1 MQPSLTKNHFELLS
15 LPVSFEIDM
24 TMLTEHYREMQRLM
38 HPDKFTNNTERER
51 RIAMQH
57 AAQINEAFQ
66 TLKNPLERARYL
78 LELNN
83 IKADDNDTSMD
94 PAFLMEQM
102 ELRESLDN
110 VRESKD
116 QEALVGLSENIEA
129 YKGAAEKQL
138 VSCFTDGS
146 RVALIKALST
156 VRELQFLTRLKEE
169 VGNLEDELEFST

>member
-1 MQPSLTKNHFELLS
+1 MQSILTKNHFELFN

-24 TMLTEHYREMQRLM
+24 TTLTEHYREMQRAM
-38 HPDKFTNNTERER
+38 HPDKFANSTERER

-66 TLKNPLERARYL
+66 TLKDPLERAHYL
-78 LELNN
+78 LDLNN

-94 PAFLMEQM
+94 PAFLMEQI

-110 VRESKD
+110 IRESKD
-116 QEALVGLSENIEA
+116 QEALASLSENIEA
-129 YKGAAEKQL
+129 YKGTAEKQL
-138 VSCFTDGS
+138 TDCFTDGS
-146 RVALIKALST
+146 REALIKALST